1 MEKKKLLTMLPII
14 LSCYFAIT
22 TCVLS
27 VELENAHDKIDST
40 QARLEEVEKELK
52 AHKCDTIED
61 ISEWDMF
68 TLALMKVESNY
79 DKTAVSSAG
88 ARGYFQFMPIYV
100 KEVNRIHGTNYKF
113 EEVIKSFQQSYE
125 VFTLMQKAHN
135 KDFSMDKA
143 LTLHNG
149 NHEWYHRRVY
159 DEMKKIKRYEQ
170 MRQKV
175 QDASRLEQI

>member
-1 MEKKKLLTMLPII
+1 MRKNIVIIVLLLISFFFMTQNMI
-14 LSCYFAIT
+14 LT
-22 TCVLS
+22 
-27 VELENAHDKIDST
+27 N
-40 QARLEEVEKELK
+40 ELK
-52 AHKCDTIED
+52 MSEANLIVTEQKFNDSIQSLNEQKANANALT
-61 ISEWDMF
+61 EWDMF

-79 DKTAVSSAG
+79 VMSAVSSAG

-113 EEVIKSFQQSYE
+113 DEVVNSFEQSYE
-125 VFTLMQKAHN
+125 VFTLMQKAKN
-135 KDFSMDKA
+135 KNFSMDKA

-149 NHEWYHRRVY
+149 THEWYHRRVY